1 MSFGEQTKES
11 RTAEQRKNRIVFWS
25 VTLLLTGFLGFF
37 ALKMNGYWDVSSRF
51 DIRRIQANRDQGNVQ
66 AVIDDDPL
74 TVWGDG
80 NYWEKFK
87 TGDYLMFSFDKKKE
101 LTGIRIIG
109 TYPDEI
115 EILYKK
121 TPNGFLWNW
130 PERKK
135 RGSIFLKGRVHTN
148 CMKIRTA
155 KSSEKKKWVVKEIVF
170 L

>member
-87 TGDYLMFSFDKKKE
+87 TGDYLMFSFV
-101 LTGIRIIG
+101 
-109 TYPDEI
+109 
-115 EILYKK
+115 
-121 TPNGFLWNW
+121 
-130 PERKK
+130 KK
-135 RGSIFLKGRVHTN
+135 RN
-148 CMKIRTA
+148 
-155 KSSEKKKWVVKEIVF
+155 
-170 L
+170 